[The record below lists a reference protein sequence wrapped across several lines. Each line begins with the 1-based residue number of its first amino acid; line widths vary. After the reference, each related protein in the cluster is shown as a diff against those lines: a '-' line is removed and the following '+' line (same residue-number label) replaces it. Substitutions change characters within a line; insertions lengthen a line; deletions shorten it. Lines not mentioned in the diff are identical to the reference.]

1 MAIDATIEFED
12 GDEDEFLNRLD
23 NKTDSSK
30 DAPRP
35 QSTEIED
42 DQTILDGMTEF
53 TPGKKGNKKQEQE
66 VNKRNRAANR
76 RRREEM
82 ADRKRAMREEQQ
94 DKERARRAEAR
105 ERKQVS
111 KDQVLQS
118 RTEAIS
124 NRIGIYS
131 LASSLG
137 LQGYVAASIVDNL
150 YLRPKEQQET
160 GAQLE
165 YQQQLERYN
174 EALKSDAIQQQR
186 AQQEAIR
193 NTPVTATPLGP
204 TGAPLPP
211 GSFPPLPPSPPP
223 PNQPPIL
230 PPSSPIPQGP
240 GMIGQLAGQANL
252 VAGLL
257 QATQVVNGYISN
269 IASAAN
275 NIGAGIASNNAVQG
289 SQAILGGA
297 KAAIGFNTTA
307 LVAIEGF
314 NTLLSINQSILDSIK
329 GNLGFAPQTL
339 QANVQ
344 SDILKLSRQIESSQ
358 RLDKVTAELIK
369 ANTTLDEAWNG
380 LRTEFL
386 EDIGPSLV
394 TILNFISTHIKGM
407 TVGLDLISN
416 AANVHIPGSLGSIFH
431 AIRMVLDVL
440 YRNQNNQLDNADI
453 MKQIDDFFNVPL
465 NIGRLPKGANPI

>member
-12 GDEDEFLNRLD
+12 GDEDEFVDRLND
-23 NKTDSSK
+23 KTDSSK

-42 DQTILDGMTEF
+42 DQTILEGMTEF
-53 TPGKKGNKKQEQE
+53 TPGSKKDKKQEQE

-82 ADRKRAMREEQQ
+82 AERKRALREEQQ

-111 KDQVLQS
+111 KEQVLQS

-165 YQQQLERYN
+165 YQQQLDRYN

-211 GSFPPLPPSPPP
+211 GSFPPLPPTPPP
-223 PNQPPIL
+223 PTQPPRL
-230 PPSSPIPQGP
+230 PPSAPTPQGS
-240 GMIGQLAGQANL
+240 GTLGALAGQANL
-252 VAGLL
+252 IAGLL

-269 IASAAN
+269 IAGAATKV
-275 NIGAGIASNNAVQG
+275 GTSIASNNAIQG
-289 SQAILGGA
+289 SQAMLGAA
-297 KAAIGFNTTA
+297 KSVVGFNTTA
-307 LVAIEGF
+307 LVVVEGF

-329 GNLGFAPQTL
+329 GNMGFAPQTL

-344 SDILKLSRQIESSQ
+344 ADILKLSRQIESSQ
-358 RLDKVTAELIK
+358 RLDKVTSELIK
-369 ANTTLDEAWNG
+369 ANSTLDEAWND

-386 EDIGPSLV
+386 EDIGPALV
-394 TILNFISTHIKGM
+394 TILNFISANIKGL
-407 TVGLDLISN
+407 TTALDLISS
-416 AANVHIPGSLGSIFH
+416 AANVHIPGSLGSILH

-465 NIGRLPKGANPI
+465 NIGRLPRGANPI